1 MIGRYHHAATPL
13 PTVLGQMSNG
23 SNPFYW
29 MTESMRFTRI
39 CARKYPV
46 AGWTLPT
53 VISFG
58 AGLLFMEYTNP
69 TATATTEGLPSAPA
83 PVAWKYN
90 ENKQD
95 PYDQQ
100 NTQPAK
106 PKHSTWQAQYVQDML
121 DGLKNKTT
129 EQKLDDAFYAM
140 DQIFLGKNNEDI

>member
-1 MIGRYHHAATPL
+1 
-13 PTVLGQMSNG
+13 
-23 SNPFYW
+23 
-29 MTESMRFTRI
+29 MRFTRI

-69 TATATTEGLPSAPA
+69 TATTDDTPSAPA

-90 ENKQD
+90 EHKQD
-95 PYDQQ
+95 PYDQK
-100 NTQPAK
+100 TQPTK

-121 DGLKNKTT
+121 DGLKHKTT